1 MGNELIVGGVYIS
14 PIVPACIA
22 ALLLTVLLSAI
33 LTRIGF
39 YRLVWHR
46 PLVEVAIFC
55 MLLAV
60 AATVPVGGVLA

>member
-1 MGNELIVGGVYIS
+1 MTGSVAIGGVYLS
-14 PIVPACIA
+14 PIVPACAA
-22 ALLLTVLLSAI
+22 ALIVTAILSVV

-55 MLLAV
+55 M
-60 AATVPVGGVLA
+60 VLAAAAILPPLGPGR

>member
-1 MGNELIVGGVYIS
+1 MDRFVIGGVYIA
-14 PIVPACIA
+14 PVVPACLL
-22 ALLLTVLLSAI
+22 ALLITMVFSAV

-55 MLLAV
+55 MVLV
-60 AATVPVGGVLA
+60 ATSLPLTGATT